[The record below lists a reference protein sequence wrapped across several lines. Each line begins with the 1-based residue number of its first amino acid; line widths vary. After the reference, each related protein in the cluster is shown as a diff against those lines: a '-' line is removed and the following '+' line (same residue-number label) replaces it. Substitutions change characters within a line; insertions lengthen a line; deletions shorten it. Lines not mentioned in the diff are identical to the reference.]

1 MFIKKSLQLS
11 FDDVWLEP
19 QYSEVG
25 SRSDPDLSSSL
36 SKNCVLSH
44 PIIATNM
51 ASVVGEKMAKTFDDS
66 GSIAIHHRFLTKE
79 QIINLAKSFS
89 GKLFSYSIGIKNEDL
104 DIAKEVYQILG
115 NKAIPLVDIAHGHT
129 KRMGEMVSNV
139 NKIGYNT
146 IIAGNVATFSGFSF
160 LADYGAHA
168 IRVGIAGGK
177 VCTTKYVTGHHI
189 PTLQSV
195 IECAGGRL
203 HSSNYDHIS
212 IIADG
217 GIRYTGD
224 IVKALAAGA
233 STVMIGSLFAGTE
246 ESPGET
252 IIFEGRKF
260 KSYRGMG
267 SLEAMQGG
275 SKDRYFQDAEDDIK
289 KLVPEG
295 IVGRVPFKGTVNEV
309 MVQIIGGLRAGMGYC
324 GAKTIR
330 DLQKAKFVRLT
341 NAGLR
346 ESHVHDV
353 VITKEA
359 PNYSR

>member
-1 MFIKKSLQLS
+1 MSGYLDTSSRDFLLRLKLQGAPS
-11 FDDVWLEP
+11 
-19 QYSEVG
+19 
-25 SRSDPDLSSSL
+25 
-36 SKNCVLSH
+36 
-44 PIIATNM
+44 
-51 ASVVGEKMAKTFDDS
+51 MAKTFDDS

-217 GIRYTGD
+217 GISSSGD
-224 IVKALAAGA
+224 ASKAIAGGADFVCLGSILA
-233 STVMIGSLFAGTE
+233 STSD
-246 ESPGET
+246 SPGDLVHNEDGSCYKLHFGMSSQT
-252 IIFEGRKF
+252 AISKYFGERKN
-260 KSYRGMG
+260 YV
-267 SLEAMQGG
+267 A
-275 SKDRYFQDAEDDIK
+275 
-289 KLVPEG
+289 PEG
-295 IVGRVPFKGTVNEV
+295 
-309 MVQIIGGLRAGMGYC
+309 
-324 GAKTIR
+324 KTE
-330 DLQKAKFVRLT
+330 RLSYSGET
-341 NAGLR
+341 SEIL
-346 ESHVHDV
+346 
-353 VITKEA
+353 KEFLHLFLLFQLFL
-359 PNYSR
+359 